1 MFIVR
6 NTTKLLILAL
16 VTLPQTSTIATNTM
30 FVGTK
35 LIPTTS
41 QTLLSA
47 WNIALIL
54 SLVWALPKSLTY
66 KPLYTLWSLI
76 NVIIPVGMMA
86 LLLVKLTG
94 VEPIHRTFNQG
105 LRNPLASLHP
115 VCLLYWSALLL
126 TTATNKFR
134 KPGFQGVIAKTSNS
148 HHSPLYAKLTLL
160 VLIWALG
167 LSMWWANQE
176 LFWGYFWNWDPIEMS
191 LLTTFLVHNG
201 VAHQTWFKRSAIK
214 GTNTPTL
221 ILITVT
227 YFYVNNK
234 SGSISSVHSFSNTTL
249 AKLSTA
255 GSFLILAPLFT
266 ASTWRIGKQI
276 WTTRKNF
283 LVPKTHQS
291 ALLLSLMLLF
301 CFVYN
306 ELNPNLLFKYTWFQP
321 YLLFSLH
328 LGLTIILV
336 SPHQTITNLH
346 YFYKIKN
353 HKAISLAALIIVSM
367 KIALLT
373 EPKTKLPSCENFYQL
388 KIAMQTSQTFSLR
401 SMNGLYTITTQ
412 NHGFR
417 SLKNNINFGYC
428 ESRTLSAVLT
438 KKKLNHLMFITPHC
452 KIPTLAATLVYAY
465 GLRIKNR
472 IN

>member
-6 NTTKLLILAL
+6 NTTKLLILA
-16 VTLPQTSTIATNTM
+16 TLTLHQTSTIAANTM
-30 FVGTK
+30 FIGTK

-41 QTLLSA
+41 QTLLSV

-54 SLVWALPKSLTY
+54 SLVWALPKALTH
-66 KPLYTLWSLI
+66 KPWHMLGSILNI
-76 NVIIPVGMMA
+76 IIPAGLMA

-94 VEPIHRTFNQG
+94 VEPLHRTFNQG

-115 VCLLYWSALLL
+115 VCLLYWSVLLL

-134 KPGFQGVIAKTSNS
+134 KPGFQGGSSKKS
-148 HHSPLYAKLTLL
+148 SPHNPPFYTKLTLL

-191 LLTTFLVHNG
+191 LLTTFLVHNSI
-201 VAHQTWFKRSAIK
+201 AHQTWFKRSAIK
-214 GTNTPTL
+214 STNTSIL
-221 ILITVT
+221 ILITVA

-249 AKLSTA
+249 AKLSTT

-266 ASTWRIGKQI
+266 VSTWRIGKHI
-276 WTTRKNF
+276 WTTRKFF
-283 LVPKTHQS
+283 LVTKTHQN
-291 ALLLSLMLLF
+291 ALILSLLLLF
-301 CFVYN
+301 CFFYN

-321 YLLFSLH
+321 YLLLSLH
-328 LGLTIILV
+328 TGLTIILFH
-336 SPHQTITNLH
+336 PHNFIINIQYL
-346 YFYKIKN
+346 YKIKN
-353 HKAISLAALIIVSM
+353 HKVISLVSLIIVSM

-373 EPKTKLPSCENFYQL
+373 EPKTKLPSFEIAYQL
-388 KIAMQTSQTFSLR
+388 KVALQTSQTFSIR

-412 NHGFR
+412 NYGFR

-428 ESRTLSAVLT
+428 EGRNLSAVLT
-438 KKKLNHLMFITPHC
+438 KKKLNNLMFITPHC
-452 KIPTLAATLVYAY
+452 KIPILATTLAYSY